1 MSKNIKLH
9 VSETDQGVRLDK
21 YVTEKIDDLSRAKVL
36 KLIRDSS
43 VLVNHN
49 KVNPSYRVK
58 SGETIE
64 ITIRNDA
71 ISNLDPWQLKLE
83 IVYEDEYILVIN
95 KPSGIAVHPAP
106 GHRDKTI
113 ANALI
118 NHDPNIS
125 GIGTKSRP
133 GIIHRLDM
141 ETSGLLVTAK
151 TELAHRKVSQQFAD
165 RNVQKTYLAV
175 VNGIPKELQAV
186 IDAPI
191 GRSPFNRQH
200 MDIVSTGKTAVTQY
214 EVIETYTDHSLLKV
228 FPKTGRTHQIRVHLK
243 SIGHSVL
250 GDQTYG
256 KPEIGLGRQ
265 FLHASSLTFNH
276 PISEKLL
283 TFNLDL
289 PLELSQYLESLKSA
303 GNMKDTA

>member
-64 ITIRNDA
+64 ITIRSDA

-113 ANALI
+113 ANGRTLVVHLYNGLPSLVFKHKKMPENWARWGMFGVL
-118 NHDPNIS
+118 PA
-125 GIGTKSRP
+125 
-133 GIIHRLDM
+133 
-141 ETSGLLVTAK
+141 SGL
-151 TELAHRKVSQQFAD
+151 EM
-165 RNVQKTYLAV
+165 
-175 VNGIPKELQAV
+175 E
-186 IDAPI
+186 
-191 GRSPFNRQH
+191 
-200 MDIVSTGKTAVTQY
+200 
-214 EVIETYTDHSLLKV
+214 
-228 FPKTGRTHQIRVHLK
+228 
-243 SIGHSVL
+243 SVL
-250 GDQTYG
+250 
-256 KPEIGLGRQ
+256 
-265 FLHASSLTFNH
+265 F
-276 PISEKLL
+276 
-283 TFNLDL
+283 
-289 PLELSQYLESLKSA
+289 
-303 GNMKDTA
+303 